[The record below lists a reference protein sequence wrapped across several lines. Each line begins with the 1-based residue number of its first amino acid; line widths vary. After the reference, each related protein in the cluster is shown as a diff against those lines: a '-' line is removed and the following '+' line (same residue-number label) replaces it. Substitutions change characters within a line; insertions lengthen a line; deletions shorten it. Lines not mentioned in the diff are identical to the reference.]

1 MVSTFIA
8 AMMRISASVDVQ
20 QVLAVIL
27 NMTHCSDVGCRAKLA
42 DIMLSAFCSLVNF
55 NWNVERCSHDAT

>member
-1 MVSTFIA
+1 
-8 AMMRISASVDVQ
+8 MRISASVNVQ